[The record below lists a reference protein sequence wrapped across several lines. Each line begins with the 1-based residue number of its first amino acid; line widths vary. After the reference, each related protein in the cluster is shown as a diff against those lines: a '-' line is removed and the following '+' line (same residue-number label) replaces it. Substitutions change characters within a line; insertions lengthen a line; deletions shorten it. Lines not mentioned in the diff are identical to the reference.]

1 MEDREILQ
9 AILEKV
15 TGLETEMAEMKRTQ
29 QQQGQEITKINITL
43 ENETNKNIK
52 ILLEGQQG
60 INEKFQKL
68 DKVAEDVEEIKVK
81 VTALEEVTCSNTL
94 QIKELRIA
102 K

>member
-81 VTALEEVTCSNTL
+81 VTALEEVTRSNTS